1 MTTRCRPNLKWS
13 QLGQGERGQA
23 SPSAIDGLAVGITLV
38 LGLAGA
44 GAALLLAQLSEFWAG
59 IVLGGFSGV
68 VLVIGLLAV
77 GACLGG
83 ARLSESSRQGA
94 CERGMPR

>member
-1 MTTRCRPNLKWS
+1 MNQTPRPNVKWS
-13 QLGQGERGQA
+13 QVGYGERGQA
-23 SPSAIDGLAVGITLV
+23 SPSAIDGLAVRITLV

-44 GAALLLAQLSEFWAG
+44 GAALLLSQLSEFWAG
-59 IVLGGFSGV
+59 IVLGGLSGV

-83 ARLSESSRQGA
+83 ARLDAPSRQGA
-94 CERGMPR
+94 CDRGMH

>member
-1 MTTRCRPNLKWS
+1 MNHAIRPNVKWS

-23 SPSAIDGLAVGITLV
+23 SPAAIDALATALTLGAVALVIGVVV
-38 LGLAGA
+38 LLEH
-44 GAALLLAQLSEFWAG
+44 LSEFWAG
-59 IVLGGFSGV
+59 LVLGGLSGV
-68 VLVIGLLAV
+68 VLMIGLLAV

-83 ARLSESSRQGA
+83 ARLSETPRPSD